1 MGAGTA
7 RDAEQIF
14 LADDGDIPNN
24 PRLPAL
30 LYRGALPAEGGPEA
44 AEALFA
50 RNGWPPAWRNGIHPF
65 HHYHPNAH
73 EALAIARGRV
83 RVQLGGERGQTL
95 DLGAGDVVVL
105 PAGVGHKNLGA
116 SEDLLVV
123 GAYPPGARPEQ
134 NRGGGGHDAHDR
146 AVHRI
151 TETPDPPSD
160 PVRGGAWPG
169 LDTAAGSGPG

>member
-1 MGAGTA
+1 MTP
-7 RDAEQIF
+7 ETLF
-14 LADDGDIPNN
+14 LADDGEIPNN

-30 LYRGALPAEGGPEA
+30 VYRGVLPPGDPEA

-50 RNGWPPAWRNGIHPF
+50 RNGWPPAWRNGIYPY

-83 RVQLGGERGQTL
+83 RVQLGGERGQRL
-95 DLGAGDVVVL
+95 DLRAGDVVVL
-105 PAGVGHKNLGA
+105 PAGVGHRNLGA

-134 NRGGGGHDAHDR
+134 CRGTREEHDR
-146 AVHRI
+146 AVHAI

-160 PVRGGAWPG
+160 PVRGGPWPG
-169 LDTAAGSGPG
+169 LDRIAGKGPA